1 MASLTTL
8 TTALVALPLVL
19 LPQDRSPSWLWPLST
34 QRVERPFD
42 VPRSEYGPGHRGVDI
57 PGRPGEDVRAVA
69 AGTVTFTGQVA
80 GILTVTVDH
89 GVERSTYQP
98 VAASVAPGDA
108 VSRGDLLGTLLPEHP
123 SCSRT
128 CLNLGRLRGEEYLD
142 PVDRLRSGGSF
153 RLISPE
159 GPPPKPPSWHGSG
172 LVNLLGGPVTSPFGM
187 RVHPIT
193 GERKLHDG
201 VDIAAACG
209 TPVPALAAGR
219 VSRSEYRGAYG
230 EHVEII
236 HDDGR
241 ATSYS
246 HLSRRQ
252 ASVGHHVA
260 AGDVIGAVGSTGRS
274 TGCHL
279 HLMLLVDGSPVDPLS
294 AAPLDG

>member
-1 MASLTTL
+1 MAPLP
-8 TTALVALPLVL
+8 ALAAIVVALPLTL
-19 LPQDRSPSWLWPLST
+19 LPQDRSASWEWPLST
-34 QRVERPFD
+34 QRVERAFAP
-42 VPRSEYGPGHRGVDI
+42 PQSEYGPGHRGVDI

-69 AGTVTFTGQVA
+69 AGTVTFAGQVG
-80 GILTVTVDH
+80 GIMTVTVDH

-108 VSRGDLLGTLLPEHP
+108 VRRGDRLGTLLPSHP
-123 SCSRT
+123 SCTST
-128 CLNLGRLRGEEYLD
+128 CLNLGRLRGSDYLD
-142 PVDRLRSGGSF
+142 PADRLRAEGRF

-159 GPPPKPPSWHGSG
+159 GPPPEPPSWNGSG
-172 LVNLLGGPVTSPFGM
+172 LVNLLGGPITSPFGM
-187 RVHPIT
+187 RVHPVT

-201 VDIAAACG
+201 VDLGAACG
-209 TPVPALAAGR
+209 TPVPVLASGR

-230 EHVEII
+230 EHVEVV
-236 HDDGR
+236 HADGR

-252 ASVGHHVA
+252 AKAGDQVA

-279 HLMLLVDGSPVDPLS
+279 HLMLLVDGAPVDPLS
-294 AAPLDG
+294 AQG